1 MGIEIKPWKDKSY
14 FPIDNNITDSQP
26 HIPTIMAT
34 LLVETSLFTDI
45 LSPSVED
52 QINSLVSCDTENDE
66 DFDVTHETSD
76 GQLRAAQVPQKT
88 L

>member
-1 MGIEIKPWKDKSY
+1 
-14 FPIDNNITDSQP
+14 
-26 HIPTIMAT
+26 MAT